1 MYARNRRGKPWLR
14 SRPMRLA
21 IFSHSLLSDWNH
33 GSAHFLR
40 GVATELALGGHE
52 VRAFEPSDA
61 SSVRSLLAEQGSWPL
76 AAMRRAYP
84 LVSPRPYDLAT
95 FDFDRALDGVDVVL
109 VHEHNDVRLV
119 TKLGAMR
126 LSGAPF

>member
-76 AAMRRAYP
+76 AAMRRAFP
-84 LVSPRPYDLAT
+84 PFSPRPFHLAT
-95 FDFDRALDGVDVVL
+95 VDFDPAPHGEDVVL
-109 VHEHNDVRLV
+109 AHQHNELP
-119 TKLGAMR
+119 TGAQP
-126 LSGAPF
+126 G